1 MLFKHWFKC
10 QKMGLDEIQ
19 QDNAFTY
26 KQSTSSEFEVES
38 TAQELQSIFSS
49 TNRLSLEVLR
59 RLTVQT

>member
-38 TAQELQSIFSS
+38 TEQELQSIFSN
-49 TNRLSLEVLR
+49 TNRLSL
-59 RLTVQT
+59 